1 MQVMSSTL
9 SKKVTNIVWGQFN
22 GRCAMCDKQLS
33 HTDEDGTSATIAKIA
48 HIVGENEGSA
58 RFSEDLTLEQ
68 RNSPDNLM
76 LLCGTHHDEI
86 DNYVSKYPV
95 EELHKIRRSFLKR
108 LSSIFQ
114 ERLLGIGFA
123 ELDVTITYLIQGNT
137 TRYAGDFKLI
147 SPTEKIAKNELSP
160 DVEELLRM
168 GLVRESQLEEYLN
181 KSLDPTFSSRLRNIV
196 VEKYNASKE
205 ANLSPDEI
213 FYEMLSFA
221 SGNSNDFTKQA
232 AALTIIAY
240 YFNVCDI
247 FEK

>member
-1 MQVMSSTL
+1 MSSTL
-9 SKKVTNIVWGQFN
+9 TKKVTNIVWGQFN

-33 HTDEDGTSATIAKIA
+33 HVEQDGTSATIAKIA

-58 RFSEDLTLEQ
+58 RFTTDLTLEQ

-86 DNYVSKYPV
+86 DNYRSQYPV
-95 EELHKIRRSFLKR
+95 KALHKIKRDFLNR

-123 ELDVTITYLIQGNT
+123 ELDVTITYLIKGSS

-147 SPTEKIAKNELSP
+147 SPTEKIAKNELSS

-168 GLVRESQLEEYLN
+168 GLVRENQLEDYLN
-181 KSLDPTFSSRLRNIV
+181 KNLDSSFSSRLRNII
-196 VEKYNASKE
+196 VEKYNVSKE

-213 FYEMLSFA
+213 FYEMLNFA
-221 SGNSNDFTKQA
+221 SGGTNDFTKQA
-232 AALTIIAY
+232 ASLTIIAY